1 MIPTSSRASL
11 FYPTRSHKVPRLAEP
26 LHLVAV
32 AYEVGRLRSGQGL
45 QSSFIV
51 ATVVSFAVW
60 VAAQMVEKAWTPDA
74 LAAATAAASLDG
86 AIEGLAALG
95 QNRAVAWAALK
106 VGLGLISAERL
117 YATGHNWAFLV
128 AVILGVGLTGVLP
141 ASVGPCEV
149 WAQANSDPILRFTS
163 NVELVCLAFI
173 AFAGGAAGVVALAGG
188 ANAFMHLH
196 GLAPK
201 PPV

>member
-1 MIPTSSRASL
+1 
-11 FYPTRSHKVPRLAEP
+11 
-26 LHLVAV
+26 
-32 AYEVGRLRSGQGL
+32 L

-74 LAAATAAASLDG
+74 LAAATTAASLDG

-106 VGLGLISAERL
+106 VGLGLISVERL